1 MNRVKLGSYR
11 NNVSF
16 VKYCYERSCHKDLS
30 KLTSEISASF
40 PIPCIIVASF
50 LKEIVGDTAE
60 ANELIAFFM
69 KEYAIDE
76 VIE

>member
-16 VKYCYERSCHKDLS
+16 VKYCYERSRHKDLS

-50 LKEIVGDTAE
+50 LKEIVGDTVE

>member
-11 NNVSF
+11 NNIDF
-16 VKYCYERSCHKDLS
+16 VKYCYERSRHKNLS

-40 PIPCIIVASF
+40 PIPCIVVASF
-50 LKEIVGDTAE
+50 LKEIVGDTDE
-60 ANELIAFFM
+60 ANELIRFFM

-76 VIE
+76 VTE